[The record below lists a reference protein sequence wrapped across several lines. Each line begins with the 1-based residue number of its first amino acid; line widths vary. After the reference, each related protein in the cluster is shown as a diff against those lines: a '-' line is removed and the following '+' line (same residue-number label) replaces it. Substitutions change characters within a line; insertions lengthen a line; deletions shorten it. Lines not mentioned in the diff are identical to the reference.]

1 MKAYVFAILM
11 NLLGA
16 GLIGFGAEGCSRGS
30 NAHGWAI
37 FAGLCLIGTSVTSR
51 KSDKDSDEEREE

>member
-1 MKAYVFAILM
+1 M

-16 GLIGFGAEGCSRGS
+16 GLIGFGAEGSSRGS

-37 FAGLCLIGTSVTSR
+37 FAGLCLIGTSVASR
-51 KSDKDSDEEREE
+51 KSDKDPDKEREE